1 MIRWKKLREHT
12 ILTNP
17 MVTGSL
23 SSGSIGYGPLAVG
36 PRRLAYGASP
46 VVVSNYVNH
55 FCKIISL
62 QMGVWLRQSKW
73 NIVYQKQHRRERE
86 DGIDI
91 NGENGNI
98 AAKYFLK
105 ELKRKMLSNQTLG
118 VAVSKRMISPAER
131 HHLLILEVEVQMHQ
145 AQNPLWAIYASRR

>member
-1 MIRWKKLREHT
+1 MICAPFWILIHCFDVATLEREHT

-118 VAVSKRMISPAER
+118 VCKKEK
-131 HHLLILEVEVQMHQ
+131 
-145 AQNPLWAIYASRR
+145 